1 MKFAYLILF
10 QICCGFKESCGPSTN
25 QNMRPVGLEVLS
37 QSEYSLREHTLSS
50 QPIKTRMTMSSPV
63 YCCLLVYTKTDFRKK
78 KKSKTRK
85 ILTNRWSNIF
95 VLYLTESQTNRDF
108 RGESVAK
115 EASVSTKQPSL
126 PSCCQRK
133 RETFCFCA
141 FTICDSKTFET
152 PPFLKNQ
159 CIKRENIV
167 HNFLK
172 KFLKKTTKLK

>member
-1 MKFAYLILF
+1 
-10 QICCGFKESCGPSTN
+10 
-25 QNMRPVGLEVLS
+25 
-37 QSEYSLREHTLSS
+37 
-50 QPIKTRMTMSSPV
+50 MSSPV

-133 RETFCFCA
+133 REPFCFCA

-172 KFLKKTTKLK
+172 KFLKKTTKLKWTFQKKIEEKRSAVESRYATLQPGEDSSIDWAPPLCWDSFMSNQSFPIAALMYLI